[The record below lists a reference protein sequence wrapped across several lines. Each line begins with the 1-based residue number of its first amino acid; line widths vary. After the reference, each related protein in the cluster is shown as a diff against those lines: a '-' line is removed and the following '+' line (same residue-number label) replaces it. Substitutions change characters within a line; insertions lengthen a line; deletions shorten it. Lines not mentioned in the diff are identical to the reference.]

1 MKRSEQWADHPLTSR
16 VRGAALKPGADS
28 LGTNRST
35 ETLDNSPRVGNGRGC
50 PSRRYLPTGSID
62 SLITAMLTEREPV
75 SGVFQRIADRL
86 GWTSKAVVRRA
97 EQLHLYQPKRLQLW
111 TPNHV
116 ALLHQSCLEGLLDHQ
131 IRDRFKER
139 FQQDWSLSAI
149 KAKRYK
155 LGLVSHNA
163 DLSCLLSRRQK
174 RYWPTDQIDESI
186 RACFSRKYEHVGAL
200 RSAAKSTGWSTAAIV
215 RRARELGLSHARNEA
230 EWSTGEEE
238 LLETFA
244 FQSPVSIQT
253 KLNRQFGTHRTL
265 TAIEAKR
272 QRMNLLNNLDGMN
285 LRQLAEALGV
295 AKITVHRWL
304 DCGRIR
310 GLVRFPHL
318 QEVGRH
324 MWFFPTP
331 EIRRFILENLE
342 CVDLGRVE
350 KHWFVS
356 VVRGSYR
363 RRR

>member
-1 MKRSEQWADHPLTSR
+1 MARNKTRDGSVTDNRGNSQGTRTAQTAFPAPKRPCLSVP
-16 VRGAALKPGADS
+16 AAWSATRHVTPRSITHKQIPAS
-28 LGTNRST
+28 NNRRPKLGTAMDGYGSNLASQ
-35 ETLDNSPRVGNGRGC
+35 
-50 PSRRYLPTGSID
+50 YTGPID
-62 SLITAMLTEREPV
+62 P
-75 SGVFQRIADRL
+75 
-86 GWTSKAVVRRA
+86 
-97 EQLHLYQPKRLQLW
+97 
-111 TPNHV
+111 
-116 ALLHQSCLEGLLDHQ
+116 
-131 IRDRFKER
+131 
-139 FQQDWSLSAI
+139 
-149 KAKRYK
+149 
-155 LGLVSHNA
+155 
-163 DLSCLLSRRQK
+163 
-174 RYWPTDQIDESI
+174 
-186 RACFSRKYEHVGAL
+186 
-200 RSAAKSTGWSTAAIV
+200 
-215 RRARELGLSHARNEA
+215 
-230 EWSTGEEE
+230 
-238 LLETFA
+238 
-244 FQSPVSIQT
+244 QSPVSIQT

-342 CVDLGRVE
+342 CLDLGRVV